1 MSIDKNDTL
10 LFVYN
15 ADSTIF
21 ASLGDFT
28 RKLVAPETS
37 GCNLCTITYGLM
49 NMKDEWKEFI
59 DTLAQQKTFLHRDEF
74 VKKYPEQ
81 SKIPLPAIFVISNG
95 SLNELVTAQEIDK
108 KKDIAGLKELL
119 LSKMEAY

>member
-1 MSIDKNDTL
+1 MSINKNDTL

-21 ASLGDFT
+21 ASLSDFM
-28 RKLVAPETS
+28 RKLIAPKTS
-37 GCNLCTITYGLM
+37 GCSLCMITYGLM

-59 DTLAQQKTFLHRDEF
+59 NALPQQKTFLHRDEF

-81 SKIPLPAIFVISNG
+81 SKTSLPAIFIISNG
-95 SLNELVTAQEIDK
+95 SLNDLVTAQEINK
-108 KKDIAGLKELL
+108 EKDIAGLKELL
-119 LSKMEAY
+119 LSKMEVY